1 MGRDR
6 GTARRRL
13 RSAALGLGRVLL
25 RLVLWNLA
33 DSKTTIAELRRYL
46 RDESVDAFEDVPG
59 LRFKAWMSD
68 ERTYRWGAVYLW
80 ESREAAEQELPSRVR
95 ELIGKEPEVGEEF
108 DVEATIEGQFDFAE
122 LSRRGLAF
130 E

>member
-1 MGRDR
+1 M
-6 GTARRRL
+6 L
-13 RSAALGLGRVLL
+13 V

-59 LRFKAWMSD
+59 LRFKAWISD
-68 ERTYRWGAVYLW
+68 EVTDRWGAVYVW
-80 ESREAAEQELPSRVR
+80 ESREAAEQELPSRAR
-95 ELIGKEPEVGEEF
+95 ELIGKDPDLGEEF
-108 DVEATIEGQFDFAE
+108 DVEATVEGRFAVEE